1 MKQVLLCTAL
11 AGIGAGSMLADF
23 SYQQT
28 TQITG
33 GAMQGMMRMA
43 GAFSKQARE
52 PMVSTIIVKGHRM
65 VHSTARSAQIID
77 VDKETITDINFDRKT
92 YSVMTFAQM
101 KQMMEDMM
109 NRMQQKTKDNPN
121 NMKFKASVKDTG
133 QTKTI
138 DGMPAKERIVTLTV
152 EGADETGSSGSM
164 DMTSDTWIAPV
175 AGYEEVRAFY
185 KLYAAKM
192 GIMPGQNMGMFMGR
206 PEMAKGMSEMVKEMA
221 KIDGVPVET
230 VMKMGGNGTA
240 PPSNAPA
247 NQDQAASQPSSD
259 SGSALGRLAGI
270 GGFGHRKKSTD
281 QQQSAGD
288 SSGTMMEMTTKASG
302 FSTAAVD
309 ASKFDVP
316 EGFKQVDPEMGRH
329 GR

>member
-28 TQITG
+28 TQVTG

-52 PMVSTIIVKGHRM
+52 PMVATIIVKGHRM

-109 NRMQQKTKDNPN
+109 NRMQQRTKDNPN
-121 NMKFKASVKDTG
+121 NLQFKASVKDTG

-152 EGADETGSSGSM
+152 AGADETGSSGSM

-230 VMKMGGNGTA
+230 VMKMGGSGT
-240 PPSNAPA
+240 PSNAPA
-247 NQDQAASQPSSD
+247 NQDQAASQSSSD
-259 SGSALGRLAGI
+259 SGSGLGRLAGL
-270 GGFGHRKKSTD
+270 GGFGRRKKSTD
-281 QQQSAGD
+281 DQASGD
-288 SSGTMMEMTTKASG
+288 SSSNSMMEMTTKASG

-309 ASKFDVP
+309 GSKFDVP
-316 EGFKQVDPEMGRH
+316 EGFKQVDPEMGRR

>member
-1 MKQVLLCTAL
+1 
-11 AGIGAGSMLADF
+11 MLADF

-28 TQITG
+28 TQVTG

-52 PMVSTIIVKGHRM
+52 PMVATIIVKGHRM
-65 VHSTARSAQIID
+65 VHSTAHTAQVID

-109 NRMQQKTKDNPN
+109 NRMQQRTKDNPN
-121 NMKFKASVKDTG
+121 NIQFKASVKDTG

-138 DGMPAKERIVTLTV
+138 DGMTAKERILTLTM
-152 EGADETGSSGSM
+152 EGTDEKTGNSGSM
-164 DMTSDTWIAPV
+164 DMTSDTWLAPV
-175 AGYEEVRAFY
+175 AGYEEVRGFY

-192 GIMPGQNMGMFMGR
+192 GVMPGQNMGMFMGR
-206 PEMAKGMSEMVKEMA
+206 PEMAKGMSDMIKEMA
-221 KIDGVPVET
+221 KMDGVPVET

-247 NQDQAASQPSSD
+247 NQDQAASQPSTD
-259 SGSALGRLAGI
+259 SGSALGRLAGM
-270 GGFGHRKKSTD
+270 GGFGRHKKSTD
-281 QQQSAGD
+281 QQSSGD
-288 SSGTMMEMTTKASG
+288 SSSGTMMEMTTKASG
-302 FSTAAVD
+302 FSAAAVD

-316 EGFKQVDPEMGRH
+316 EGFKQVDPEMGRR
-329 GR
+329 GG

>member
-1 MKQVLLCTAL
+1 MKQLLLCTAL
-11 AGIGAGSMLADF
+11 AAIGAGSMLADF

-121 NMKFKASVKDTG
+121 NLQFKASVKDTG

-138 DGMPAKERIVTLTV
+138 DGMPAKERIV
-152 EGADETGSSGSM
+152 
-164 DMTSDTWIAPV
+164 TSDTWIAPV

-281 QQQSAGD
+281 QQSSGD

-302 FSTAAVD
+302 FSTVAVD

-316 EGFKQVDPEMGRH
+316 EGFKQVDPEMGRR